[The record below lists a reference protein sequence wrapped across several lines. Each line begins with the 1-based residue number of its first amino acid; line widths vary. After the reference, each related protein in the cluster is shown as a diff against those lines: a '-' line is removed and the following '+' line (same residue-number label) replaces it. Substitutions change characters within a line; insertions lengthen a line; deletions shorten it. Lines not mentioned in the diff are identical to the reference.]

1 MSNIVFVALQFY
13 FKALRIPSWSMCVIN
28 NYLMLFSAT
37 TRAEISP
44 SVMFYENSEQK
55 KNRIVL
61 NDILI
66 AFRIIFES
74 YCYNVYAIYLT
85 RLHTNDCCI

>member
-1 MSNIVFVALQFY
+1 MV
-13 FKALRIPSWSMCVIN
+13 SMCVIN

-44 SVMFYENSEQK
+44 SVMFYENSEK
-55 KNRIVL
+55 KKTRIVL

-74 YCYNVYAIYLT
+74 FCYNVTLFT
-85 RLHTNDCCI
+85 SLDCIPMIVAFESCASFEHNVDLFPQLNHM